1 MPITAF
7 SNFTDGLDP
16 NRRSRE
22 HFITKINLEDDRL
35 WVPYANGVWF
45 QPCCFNVT
53 SGGFSVVLKGLP
65 GSMVGTHYHVGT
77 VHGYTMRGHWRYL
90 EHDWIAK
97 PGTYIYEPAGE
108 AHTLVITE
116 DSPEPMITLFVVG
129 GGLVYLDK
137 AENGGVAEMRAVRLV
152 QVGKPLEQADIRIPE
167 IGSSD
172 VLIRV
177 AAAGICHSDA
187 HYRAGSSKIDSLP
200 VTLGHEVAG
209 RVEKV
214 GAQVANLAAGDR
226 VCVHYLVTCG
236 RCDFC
241 KRGKE
246 QFCRSG
252 QMIGKHRDGGYAE
265 FIKVPVAN
273 ALPLPDEIPFEVG
286 AIMMCSSATALHAL
300 NKARFKA
307 GESIAI
313 FGFGGLGFSA
323 LQLARALDCGDVYVV
338 EINPAKLASAVRMGA
353 IALDARAADP
363 VEQIKEATVGRGVDV
378 ALELIGS
385 AKTMRQAV
393 LCLGPLG
400 RAAVVGL
407 TAESMSIFPYTELI
421 NKEVEIIGVSDHL
434 ATELPALIEFARSG
448 KLGFPPETL
457 RVVDLDAAQ
466 INAALESLED
476 SIDHVRTV
484 IVRSSD
490 K

>member
-1 MPITAF
+1 
-7 SNFTDGLDP
+7 
-16 NRRSRE
+16 
-22 HFITKINLEDDRL
+22 
-35 WVPYANGVWF
+35 
-45 QPCCFNVT
+45 
-53 SGGFSVVLKGLP
+53 
-65 GSMVGTHYHVGT
+65 
-77 VHGYTMRGHWRYL
+77 
-90 EHDWIAK
+90 
-97 PGTYIYEPAGE
+97 
-108 AHTLVITE
+108 
-116 DSPEPMITLFVVG
+116 
-129 GGLVYLDK
+129 
-137 AENGGVAEMRAVRLV
+137 MRAVRLTH
-152 QVGKPLEQADIRIPE
+152 VGKPLEEADVALPE
-167 IGSSD
+167 IGPSD

-187 HYRAGSSKIDSLP
+187 HYRAGISEIDSLP

-265 FIKVPVAN
+265 FINVPVAN
-273 ALPLPDEIPFEVG
+273 AFPLPDEIPFEVG

-323 LQLARALDCGDVYVV
+323 LQLARAYDCGNVYVV
-338 EINPAKLASAVRMGA
+338 EINAAKLASVISMGA
-353 IALDARAADP
+353 IAIDANAADP
-363 VEQIKEATVGRGVDV
+363 VEQIKTATAGTGVDV

-393 LCLGPLG
+393 LCLGRLG
-400 RAAVVGL
+400 RAALVGL
-407 TAESMSIFPYTELI
+407 TADRMSVRSYAELI
-421 NKEVEIIGVSDHL
+421 NKEADIIGVSVHPV
-434 ATELPALIEFARSG
+434 TELRATIEF
-448 KLGFPPETL
+448 
-457 RVVDLDAAQ
+457 
-466 INAALESLED
+466 
-476 SIDHVRTV
+476 
-484 IVRSSD
+484 
-490 K
+490 